1 MLMKRLALLAG
12 LFPTL
17 ATAQRSP
24 GETRPGPVPLDVR
37 REVVARWNGPNAVR
51 ATRRLEIA
59 AGEEINGNVALQRG
73 VLDIAGH
80 VAGSVIALN
89 GSVALRPTARIDG
102 EILIVGGTLTGRDS
116 ARVAGSVRVFADS
129 MAYRQEGDRIV
140 ALEDEAREAD
150 SWWRR
155 LELHADGNRSEAVRI
170 VQAGAYNRVEGLP
183 ISLGPMV
190 HRLTPWGSFDADAAA
205 ITRTGNFNSE
215 HADVGHRL
223 AGEVRFG
230 RERGIGVGGRLFNLV
245 DPVEDW
251 QLSDIETALAAVV
264 VRRDYRDYYQ
274 RHGTNGYVTLYGA
287 RDLSLTGSY
296 GVERWTARATHNPF
310 SLFHGGEPWRPNP
323 LLDQGVFH
331 IADIVLG
338 VDTRTDPDD
347 PWSGWWVRAD
357 AEHGSGTIESPGL
370 TSDVIP
376 RVGAVNYTR
385 GLFDVRRYTRLGPD
399 AQLNMRV
406 LFAGLLGGDELPLE
420 RRLSVDG
427 PGALPGYD
435 FHGSRTGIDVGT
447 CNAGVSLPGTP
458 AECDRI
464 ALAQIEY
471 RGDLR
476 MDFSRIW
483 GDWPRYYHGAH
494 GDAVWVLFADAG
506 RGWRV
511 GARDNGLTYSRTT
524 LPPLS
529 TFRSDIGFGL
539 DIQGIGVYAAKS
551 LATPSEPVNFFVRL
565 RHRF

>member
-1 MLMKRLALLAG
+1 MLTRRLALLASLIPG
-12 LFPTL
+12 LVW
-17 ATAQRSP
+17 AQRTP
-24 GETRPGPVPLDVR
+24 TEPRPVTPLEVR
-37 REVVARWNGPNAVR
+37 REAVARWNGPNAIR
-51 ATRRLEIA
+51 ATRRLDIA
-59 AGEEINGNVALQRG
+59 AGEEINGNVAVQRG

-80 VAGSVIALN
+80 VAGGVLAVNASV
-89 GSVALRPTARIDG
+89 VLRPTARIDG
-102 EILIVGGTLTGRDS
+102 DILVVGGTLTGRDS
-116 ARVAGSVRVFADS
+116 ARVGGAVRVFPDT
-129 MAYRQEGDRIV
+129 MAYREQGERIV
-140 ALEDEAREAD
+140 AVEDEAREPD

-155 LELHADGNRSEAVRI
+155 IERHADGNRSQAVRV

-183 ISLGPMV
+183 ISLGPMA

-230 RERGIGVGGRLFNLV
+230 RERGIGVGGTVFNLV

-251 QLSDIETALAAVV
+251 QLSDLETALAAVI

-274 RHGTNGYVTLYGA
+274 RHGVNGSVTLYGA
-287 RDLSLTGSY
+287 RDVSLTGSY
-296 GVERWTARATHNPF
+296 GVERWTARSAHNPF
-310 SLFHGGEPWRPNP
+310 SLFHGGDPWRPNP
-323 LLDQGVFH
+323 RLDQGVFH
-331 IADIVLG
+331 IADIALG

-347 PWSGWWVRAD
+347 PWSGWFVRAD
-357 AEHGSGTIESPGL
+357 AEHGSGTIESAGL
-370 TSDVIP
+370 TSDGIGRLGP
-376 RVGAVNYTR
+376 VNYTR
-385 GLFDVRRYTRLGPD
+385 GFFDVRRYNRLGPD
-399 AQLNMRV
+399 AQLNLRV
-406 LFAGLLGGDELPLE
+406 LVAGLLGGDELPLE

-435 FHGSRTGIDVGT
+435 FHGSRAGIDVGT
-447 CNAGVSLPGTP
+447 CNAGQFVPGTP

-476 MDFSRIW
+476 MDFSRLW

-524 LPPLS
+524 FPPLS
-529 TFRSDIGFGL
+529 TFRSDIGLGL
-539 DIQGIGVYAAKS
+539 DIQGIGVYSAKS

>member
-1 MLMKRLALLAG
+1 MVKKWLPLAASLI
-12 LFPTL
+12 PTL
-17 ATAQRSP
+17 AGAQRTP
-24 GETRPGPVPLDVR
+24 AETRLGAVPIEVR
-37 REVVARWNGPNAVR
+37 REAALRWNGPNAVR
-51 ATRRLEIA
+51 AESKLDIA
-59 AGEEINGNVALQRG
+59 SGEEINGNVALQRG
-73 VLDIAGH
+73 ALDIGGH
-80 VAGSVIALN
+80 VAGSVLAVN
-89 GSVALRPTARIDG
+89 ASVTLRPTARIDG
-102 EILIVGGTLTGRDS
+102 DILIVGGTLTGRDS
-116 ARVAGSVRVFADS
+116 ARVAGPVRVFADT
-129 MAYRQEGDRIV
+129 MVYRVEGDRIV
-140 ALEDEAREAD
+140 AVEDAAREVD

-155 LELHADGNRSEAVRI
+155 LERHTDGNRSEAFRV

-183 ISLGPMV
+183 ISLGPMA

-205 ITRTGNFNSE
+205 ITRTGSFNSE
-215 HADVGHRL
+215 HADVGHKL

-230 RERGIGVGGRLFNLV
+230 RERGIGIGGRVFNVV
-245 DPVEDW
+245 DPVESW
-251 QLSDIETALAAVV
+251 QLSDLETALAAVV

-296 GVERWTARATHNPF
+296 GIERWTARSAHNPL

-323 LLDQGVFH
+323 RLDEGVFH
-331 IADIVLG
+331 IADIALG

-347 PWSGWWVRAD
+347 PWSGWWLRAD

-370 TSDVIP
+370 TSDPIP
-376 RVGAVNYTR
+376 RVGAVNYMR
-385 GLFDVRRYTRLGPD
+385 GFFDVRRYNRLGPD
-399 AQLNMRV
+399 AQFNLRV
-406 LFAGLLGGDELPLE
+406 LLGGLLGGDELPLE

-471 RGDLR
+471 RSDLR
-476 MDFSRIW
+476 FDFSRIW

-524 LPPLS
+524 FPPLS
-529 TFRSDIGFGL
+529 TFRSDVGFGL

>member
-1 MLMKRLALLAG
+1 MLMKRLALLVSLVPA
-12 LFPTL
+12 L
-17 ATAQRSP
+17 AEAQRTPAESRA
-24 GETRPGPVPLDVR
+24 GAVPLDVR
-37 REVVARWNGPNAVR
+37 REAVVRWNGPNAVR
-51 ATRRLEIA
+51 ATRRLDIA
-59 AGEEINGNVALQRG
+59 NGEEINGNVALQRG

-80 VAGSVIALN
+80 VTGSVLAVN
-89 GSVALRPTARIDG
+89 ASVTLRPTARIDG
-102 EILIVGGTLTGRDS
+102 DILVIGGTLSGRDS
-116 ARVAGSVRVFADS
+116 ARVGGPVRVFSDT
-129 MAYRQEGDRIV
+129 MVFREEGDRIV
-140 ALEDEAREAD
+140 AVEDEAREAD

-155 LELHADGNRSEAVRI
+155 LERRADGNHSEAVRV

-183 ISLGPMV
+183 ISLGPMA
-190 HRLTPWGSFDADAAA
+190 HRLTPWGSFDAEAAA

-215 HADVGHRL
+215 HADVGHKL

-230 RERGIGVGGRLFNLV
+230 RERGFGIGGRVFNLV

-251 QLSDIETALAAVV
+251 QLSDLETALAAVV

-274 RHGTNGYVTLYGA
+274 RHGTSGSVTLYGA

-296 GVERWTARATHNPF
+296 GIERWTARSTHNPF

-323 LLDQGVFH
+323 RLDEGVFH
-331 IADIVLG
+331 IADMALG

-357 AEHGSGTIESPGL
+357 AEHGSGTIESPGP
-370 TSDVIP
+370 TSDLTA

-385 GLFDVRRYTRLGPD
+385 GFFDIRRYNRFGPD
-399 AQLNMRV
+399 AQLNVRLV
-406 LFAGLLGGDELPLE
+406 LGGLLGGDELPLE

-447 CNAGVSLPGTP
+447 CNAGLSIPGTP

-471 RGDLR
+471 RSDLR
-476 MDFSRIW
+476 FDFSRIW

-511 GARDNGLTYSRTT
+511 GSRDNGLTYSRTT
-524 LPPLS
+524 FPPLS

-539 DIQGIGVYAAKS
+539 DIQGIGAYAAKS

>member
-1 MLMKRLALLAG
+1 MLTRRLALLASLIPG
-12 LFPTL
+12 L
-17 ATAQRSP
+17 AGAQRTP
-24 GETRPGPVPLDVR
+24 PGPAATVPLEVR
-37 REVVARWNGPNAVR
+37 REAVARWNGPNAIR

-59 AGEEINGNVALQRG
+59 SAEEINGNVALRRG
-73 VLDIAGH
+73 MLDVAGH
-80 VAGSVIALN
+80 VAGSVLAVN
-89 GSVALRPTARIDG
+89 GSVRLRPTARIDG
-102 EILIVGGTLTGRDS
+102 DILIVGGTLTGRDS
-116 ARVAGSVRVFADS
+116 ARVGGSVRVFGDTI
-129 MAYRQEGDRIV
+129 AYREEGERIV
-140 ALEDEAREAD
+140 AVEDEAREPD

-155 LELHADGNRSEAVRI
+155 LERHADGNHSEAVRV

-183 ISLGPMV
+183 ISLGPMA

-230 RERGIGVGGRLFNLV
+230 RDRGIGLGGRVFNLV

-251 QLSDIETALAAVV
+251 QLSDLETALAAVV

-274 RHGTNGYVTLYGA
+274 RHGADGYITLYGA

-296 GVERWTARATHNPF
+296 GVERWTARSAHNPF

-323 LLDQGVFH
+323 RLDEGIFH
-331 IADIVLG
+331 IADIALG
-338 VDTRTDPDD
+338 IDTRTDPDD
-347 PWSGWWVRAD
+347 PWSGWFVRAD

-370 TSDVIP
+370 TSGLTP
-376 RVGAVNYTR
+376 RLGPVNYMR
-385 GLFDVRRYTRLGPD
+385 GFFDVRRYNRLGPD

-406 LFAGLLGGDELPLE
+406 VLGGLLGGDELPLE

-427 PGALPGYD
+427 PGAVPGYD
-435 FHGSRTGIDVGT
+435 FHGSRAGIDVGT
-447 CNAGVSLPGTP
+447 CNAGVPIPGTP

-511 GARDNGLTYSRTT
+511 GSEDGGLTYSRTSF
-524 LPPLS
+524 PRLS

>member
-1 MLMKRLALLAG
+1 MLIKRLAMLAG
-12 LFPTL
+12 LLPTL
-17 ATAQRSP
+17 AAAQRAP
-24 GETRPGPVPLDVR
+24 TDAGLGRVPLEVR
-37 REVVARWNGPNAVR
+37 REAVVRWNGPNAVR
-51 ATRRLEIA
+51 AATKLEIA
-59 AGEEINGNVALQRG
+59 SGEEINGNVALQRG
-73 VLDIAGH
+73 TLNIAGH
-80 VAGSVIALN
+80 VAGSVLAIN
-89 GSVALRPTARIDG
+89 GSVTLRPTARVDG
-102 EILIVGGTLTGRDS
+102 DILVVGGTLTGRDS
-116 ARVAGSVRVFADS
+116 ARVAGSVRVFGDT
-129 MAYRQEGDRIV
+129 MAYREEGDRIIGV
-140 ALEDEAREAD
+140 EAEAREVD
-150 SWWRR
+150 TWWRR
-155 LELHADGNRSEAVRI
+155 LERHADGNRSEAFRV

-183 ISLGPMV
+183 ISLGPMA

-205 ITRTGNFNSE
+205 ITRTGSFNSE
-215 HADVGHRL
+215 HADVGHKL

-230 RERGIGVGGRLFNLV
+230 RDRGIGIGGRVFNVV
-245 DPVEDW
+245 DPVENW
-251 QLSDIETALAAVV
+251 QLSDLETALAAVI

-296 GVERWTARATHNPF
+296 GIERWTARPTHNPF

-323 LLDQGVFH
+323 RLDEGVFH
-331 IADIVLG
+331 IADIALG

-347 PWSGWWVRAD
+347 PWSGWWMRAD
-357 AEHGSGTIESPGL
+357 AEHGSGTIESPGV
-370 TSDVIP
+370 TSDVVP

-385 GLFDVRRYTRLGPD
+385 GFFDLRRYNRLGPD
-399 AQLNMRV
+399 AQLNLRV
-406 LFAGLLGGDELPLE
+406 LLGGLLGGDELPLE

-471 RGDLR
+471 RSDLR
-476 MDFSRIW
+476 FDFSRIW

-506 RGWRV
+506 RGWRA
-511 GARDNGLTYSRTT
+511 GTRDNGLTYSRTT
-524 LPPLS
+524 FPPLS
-529 TFRSDIGFGL
+529 TFRSDVGVGL